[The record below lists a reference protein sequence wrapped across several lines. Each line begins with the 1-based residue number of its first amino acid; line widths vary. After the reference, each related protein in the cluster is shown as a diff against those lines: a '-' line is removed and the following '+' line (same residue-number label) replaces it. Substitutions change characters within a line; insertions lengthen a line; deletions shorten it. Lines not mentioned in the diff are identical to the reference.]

1 MRILNAL
8 IIGVLILAAS
18 YVYKIKFESTQRV
31 ERAAKLR
38 TEIRR
43 EQDAIATLRSTWA
56 RLETPSR
63 IEALA
68 KRHLALKPVIPQQFQ
83 SFDKLPER
91 PAPVLQADGDPIGG
105 LIDETTGSIA
115 VPADG
120 AEN

>member
-8 IIGVLILAAS
+8 IVGVLILAAS

-38 TEIRR
+38 SEIRR
-43 EQDAIATLRSTWA
+43 EQDAIATLRANWA
-56 RLETPSR
+56 KLEAPSR

-68 KRHLALKPVIPQQFQ
+68 KRHLALKQETPQQFQ
-83 SFDKLPER
+83 SFEKLPER
-91 PAPVLQADGDPIGG
+91 PAPVVQADGDPIGG
-105 LIDETTGSIA
+105 LIDETTGSISA
-115 VPADG
+115 PADG

>member
-8 IIGVLILAAS
+8 IIGALILAAS

-43 EQDAIATLRSTWA
+43 EQDAIATLRASWA
-56 RLETPSR
+56 KLEAPNR

-68 KRHLALKPVIPQQFQ
+68 KRHLALKQETPQQFQ
-83 SFDKLPER
+83 SFEKLPER
-91 PAPVLQADGDPIGG
+91 PAPVVQADGDPIGG